1 MASTPL
7 TLAALA
13 TSAVPDL
20 AVHGASGLASGPSG
34 SFLSALIESDRGR
47 LIVRV
52 PRTAAAEAEQSGELL
67 GRSALTSG
75 TRTQLPFEVPETLG
89 LTRAGDSRAVVST
102 FLEGEHFSVQDLSD
116 DSLLLQ
122 PIAEAMSAI
131 HRLPASTVQQAGL
144 ASRSAAEA
152 RAASARLVERAEGT
166 RMLPS
171 TVAARWAEV
180 LQATELWEFAPTV
193 VHGSLD
199 DTQLLVADD
208 LVVGVLG
215 WSELQISDPANDF
228 AWLAGAEA
236 GVLSAVV
243 ARYATLGDSSDGE
256 RLVARAAFA
265 HELDVARW
273 LLHGVEQHDT
283 EIVEDAVAMLDRLV
297 DQLPSLS
304 RPVLPHSVLDVD
316 EVDDLLGGTPHV
328 DERPNDTSASD
339 VFDDE
344 RVFFADTDFIE
355 PLEPHTGTGAEH
367 DLDETG
373 VVEDL
378 DATGVVDVDLD
389 ADANGDADANAN
401 GDTRERDIPF
411 DPLAT
416 APLEPFDFGDLDDRP
431 EGSPSR

>member
-20 AVHGASGLASGPSG
+20 AVHGASGVAAGPSG
-34 SFLSALIESDRGR
+34 SFLSALLESDRGR

-52 PRTAAAEAEQSGELL
+52 PRTATAEAEQSGELL
-67 GRSALTSG
+67 GRSALTAG
-75 TRTQLPFEVPETLG
+75 TRAQLPFAVPETLG
-89 LTRAGDSRAVVST
+89 LTRAGESRAVVST
-102 FLEGEHFSVQDLSD
+102 FLVGEHFSVSDLAD

-122 PIAEAMSAI
+122 PIAEAISAI
-131 HRLPASTVQQAGL
+131 HRLPPSTVQQAGL
-144 ASRSAAEA
+144 ASRTAAEA
-152 RAASARLVERAEGT
+152 RAASARLVERAEAT

-180 LQATELWEFAPTV
+180 LQAAELWEFAPTV

-199 DTQLLVADD
+199 DTQLLVSDD
-208 LVVGVLG
+208 QVVGVLG
-215 WSELQISDPANDF
+215 WSELHISDPADDF
-228 AWLAGAEA
+228 AWLAGAET
-236 GVLSAVV
+236 GVLCAVV
-243 ARYATLGDSSDGE
+243 ARYAALGDSADGE
-256 RLVARAAFA
+256 RLLARAAFA

-283 EIVEDAVAMLDRLV
+283 GIVNDAVAMLDRLV

-304 RPVLPHSVLDVD
+304 QPLLPHSVLDVAQ
-316 EVDDLLGGTPHV
+316 VDDLLDDTPRV
-328 DERPNDTSASD
+328 DERVHDTSASD

-355 PLEPHTGTGAEH
+355 PVERRTDAET

-373 VVEDL
+373 VVDEL
-378 DATGVVDVDLD
+378 SEAGVTDE
-389 ADANGDADANAN
+389 A
-401 GDTRERDIPF
+401 ERDTPF

-416 APLEPFDFGDLDDRP
+416 APLEPFDFGELEDGPD
-431 EGSPSR
+431 GNSR